1 MAHRFAH
8 WLMGAVV
15 STGFVCAGPAT
26 SDAMTLRDAVEQA
39 LRTNPAV
46 EAARANRRATTYELL
61 QAQGRL
67 LPQIGVQADT
77 GGEKIDRPEGFAAD
91 VNNQWRN
98 RAQAGIVG
106 RQILFDGWDR
116 ANDVYRGAARVDA
129 AALRVL
135 ARSETIALDAI
146 EAYVDVQRHVDVL
159 AISRRNVDRHRKIL
173 ADVRELERG
182 GKTSRSEL
190 LQVEERLA
198 GAEAA
203 VERVRQS
210 LLEAEAKF
218 RRLVGTGPKNLAAV
232 REPANIPLTRE
243 QAGRVSA
250 ANHPLVGAAEA
261 DMDTA
266 SAAMKQVRSG
276 HYPQLS
282 LEVRG
287 SVGHDLEGTP
297 GRSNEAAGLVVLSW
311 NLFDGLITRNK
322 TREFAER
329 WGQATAE
336 RDERLR
342 QVQEELEKSIA
353 LRSTGISRL
362 PILRRQSAKAN
373 EVVRAYEDEFRAAKR
388 SLLDLLDAEGTRFNT
403 QIQVVTQEA
412 VNVFSGF
419 RILAASGR
427 LLASLDIAPPPEA
440 NAVQRVITRDQGL
453 FSVDLPPLRQ

>member
-1 MAHRFAH
+1 
-8 WLMGAVV
+8 
-15 STGFVCAGPAT
+15 
-26 SDAMTLRDAVEQA
+26 MTLREAIEQA
-39 LRTNPAV
+39 LHTNPSI
-46 EAARANRRATTYELL
+46 EAARANRRATTFELR

-67 LPQIGVQADT
+67 LPQVGLYGDT
-77 GGEKIDRPEGFAAD
+77 GAEKIDQPEGFAAD

-98 RAQAGIVG
+98 RAQGGVVA
-106 RQILFDGWDR
+106 RQVIFDGWDR
-116 ANDVYRGAARVDA
+116 ANDVYKGASRVDA

-146 EAYVDVQRHVDVL
+146 EAYIDVQRHVEVL

-182 GKTSRSEL
+182 GKGSRSEA

-218 RRLVGTGPKNLAAV
+218 RRVVGTGPRNLAAV
-232 REPANIPLTRE
+232 RVPANIPMTRE
-243 QAGRVSA
+243 QAGMIGA

-276 HYPQLS
+276 YFPQVS
-282 LEVRG
+282 LEMRG
-287 SVGHDLEGTP
+287 SVGNNIGGTP
-297 GRSNEAAGLVVLSW
+297 GRDNEAAGLVVLSW
-311 NLFDGLITRNK
+311 NLFDGLITRHK
-322 TREFAER
+322 THEFAER

-342 QVQEELEKSIA
+342 QIQEELEKSIA

-362 PILRRQSAKAN
+362 PILRRQSAKAT

-388 SLLDLLDAEGTRFNT
+388 SLLDLLDAEGARFNT

-427 LLASLDIAPPPEA
+427 LLAAMDIVPPPES
-440 NAVQRVITRDQGL
+440 NAGQRVLTRDKGL
-453 FSVDLPPLRQ
+453 FSTELAPLRQ